1 MSRRQTLRW
10 AHCQCR
16 VAFFGVPFSAWHPQ
30 SSAAMCSLL
39 LHAAF
44 KLLEFFSA
52 ECFECFQLTF
62 YPSLQTV
69 PSMLYVMKF
78 ICTDHWEKVVM
89 HNKTL
94 ISKLLNF
101 YSFLT
106 VNSIGYRI
114 TPWKCL
120 HHFTYV
126 TSPLPLAIGIKSIT
140 DRDGAICRNNNHFE
154 RPTIL
159 NASWDAHT
167 QNTHKHT
174 DATKRII
181 SPASRSIIIIKGGWY
196 ANHILKCNQ
205 SSTSRMD

>member
-120 HHFTYV
+120 HHFTCV
-126 TSPLPLAIGIKSIT
+126 TSPLPLGIGIKSMI
-140 DRDGAICRNNNHFE
+140 DRDGATSRNNNHFE
-154 RPTIL
+154 CPTIM
-159 NASWDAHT
+159 
-167 QNTHKHT
+167 NTLW
-174 DATKRII
+174 
-181 SPASRSIIIIKGGWY
+181 SY
-196 ANHILKCNQ
+196 
-205 SSTSRMD
+205 SSQTRKQTRGCYQTYYLPCFAV